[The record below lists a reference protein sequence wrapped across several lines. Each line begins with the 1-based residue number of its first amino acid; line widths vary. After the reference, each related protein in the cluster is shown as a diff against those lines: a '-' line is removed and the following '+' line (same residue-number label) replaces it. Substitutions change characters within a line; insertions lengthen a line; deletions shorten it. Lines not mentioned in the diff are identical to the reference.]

1 MRRVFFVD
9 KEGNEIFDETVESH
23 AALAMKLIE
32 KNKDLISG
40 DTSENNKKNTKV
52 LQFLQETNGYIMGSA
67 QGEYKRIVFDSRK
80 ISEKQRALLRGYYEE
95 GYKLNDTYVEEMRK
109 KREQGPIDN
118 GR

>member
-23 AALAMKLIE
+23 AALAMKIIE

-40 DTSENNKKNTKV
+40 DIREKNTKA
-52 LQFLQETNGYIMGSA
+52 LHFLQETNGYIMGSA